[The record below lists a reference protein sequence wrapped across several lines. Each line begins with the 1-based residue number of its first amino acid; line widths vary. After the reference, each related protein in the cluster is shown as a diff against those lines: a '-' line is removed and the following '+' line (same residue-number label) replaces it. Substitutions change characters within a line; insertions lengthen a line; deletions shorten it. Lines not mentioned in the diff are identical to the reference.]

1 MALNVV
7 ALNVAMAIIGLSV
20 PGLIYAGCIMTRKKK
35 APDLPQVA
43 PHYEFDRAA

>member
-7 ALNVAMAIIGLSV
+7 ALNVAMAIIGLSIPV
-20 PGLIYAGCIMTRKKK
+20 LLVTGCFMTRKKK
-35 APDLPQVA
+35 ARDLPQVA